1 MSTPAKISLLSQLA
15 AVQRVSGL
23 PGDALRRAGAVRT
36 TSEALL
42 LRDHIAAAANTL
54 AWLAA
59 NEAAVRAAVKGEG

>member
-1 MSTPAKISLLSQLA
+1 MSTPAKVSLASQIAALQLVSALS
-15 AVQRVSGL
+15 
-23 PGDALRRAGAVRT
+23 GDALRRSGAIRT